1 MKFQGAGK
9 LEVMENSTC
18 EIVLVQNSSDPF
30 GYPCGKDAHEACS
43 DCGTALCDLHS
54 DGCEV
59 CDRTF
64 CDSCLYVHLKFPHAK
79 PAVGSSKESHRR
91 SA

>member
-1 MKFQGAGK
+1 
-9 LEVMENSTC
+9 METAAC

-43 DCGTALCDLHS
+43 DCGFALCNLHS
-54 DGCEV
+54 DGCEI

-64 CDSCLYVHLKFPHAK
+64 CDSCLYVHLKYPHAK
-79 PAVGSSKESHRR
+79 PATPSLTGSQRR